1 VSLGQW
7 EINEGYWC
15 DPWPMRVKTKLFPL
29 LSPPDLYF
37 ASHVLLGIV
46 VTEVTQHSISYGS
59 CFFWDIHAKL
69 PPPCGNEV
77 YTICWL
83 SLKGVAL
90 PGSP

>member
-1 VSLGQW
+1 MSLGQW

-59 CFFWDIHAKL
+59 CFFGTSMPSYHL
-69 PPPCGNEV
+69 PVGMKCILYAGCP
-77 YTICWL
+77 
-83 SLKGVAL
+83 
-90 PGSP
+90 